1 MEKKKN
7 GAIIS
12 TREKGGTRETLALP
26 PFCGEA
32 ASVLSDIPAPALLPI
47 TPQVSSTEAQP

>member
-7 GAIIS
+7 GAIS
-12 TREKGGTRETLALP
+12 ETLALP